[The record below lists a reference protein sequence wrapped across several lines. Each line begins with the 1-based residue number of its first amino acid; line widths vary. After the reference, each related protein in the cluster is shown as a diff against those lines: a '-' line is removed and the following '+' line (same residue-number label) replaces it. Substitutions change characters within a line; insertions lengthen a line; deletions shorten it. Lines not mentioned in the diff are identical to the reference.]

1 MTGLIVS
8 EVLNVNAVPT
18 EQIAKPYDFF
28 PAVLDSVPILQ
39 GIVKTGEGTA
49 MLLDLDHLFD
59 AGQTALT
66 GYA

>member
-1 MTGLIVS
+1 
-8 EVLNVNAVPT
+8 
-18 EQIAKPYDFF
+18 
-28 PAVLDSVPILQ
+28 LDSVPILQ

-59 AGQTALT
+59 AGQALAFNRVIQALEETRQTALT